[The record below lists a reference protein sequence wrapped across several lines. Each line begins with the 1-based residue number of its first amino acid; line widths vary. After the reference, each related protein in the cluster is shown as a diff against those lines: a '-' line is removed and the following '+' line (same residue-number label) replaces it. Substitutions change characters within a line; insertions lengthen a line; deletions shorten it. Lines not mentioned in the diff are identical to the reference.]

1 MSAQS
6 PRAYTLFVG
15 SPITCRFLSVR
26 ICNIIFHFSLGGL
39 DPAILPLLDYFYVY
53 EGLYNSWTCTCPFLF
68 LSTPRD
74 LTNWVGDSPVLHTT
88 NPQGRSSPLL
98 SFTQSDVTSLKTV
111 TVIAYLKGQLILKV
125 QTEEF
130 KGIQS
135 KSLYIYM
142 CIKENCLWKITCNRW
157 LDKLKTLP
165 LFYFI
170 FCIFSQTFIEGG

>member
-1 MSAQS
+1 MSLCEQDPCLDVTCAIQGRGLSLMSAQS

-26 ICNIIFHFSLGGL
+26 ICKIIFHFSLGGL

-111 TVIAYLKGQLILKV
+111 TVIAYLKGRLILKV
-125 QTEEF
+125 QTEE
-130 KGIQS
+130 
-135 KSLYIYM
+135 
-142 CIKENCLWKITCNRW
+142 
-157 LDKLKTLP
+157 
-165 LFYFI
+165 
-170 FCIFSQTFIEGG
+170 

>member
-1 MSAQS
+1 MSLCEQGPCLDFTCAIQGRGLSLMSAQS

-26 ICNIIFHFSLGGL
+26 IYNIIFHFSLGGL

-111 TVIAYLKGQLILKV
+111 IQSLHTLKV
-125 QTEEF
+125 N
-130 KGIQS
+130 
-135 KSLYIYM
+135 LY
-142 CIKENCLWKITCNRW
+142 
-157 LDKLKTLP
+157 
-165 LFYFI
+165 
-170 FCIFSQTFIEGG
+170 